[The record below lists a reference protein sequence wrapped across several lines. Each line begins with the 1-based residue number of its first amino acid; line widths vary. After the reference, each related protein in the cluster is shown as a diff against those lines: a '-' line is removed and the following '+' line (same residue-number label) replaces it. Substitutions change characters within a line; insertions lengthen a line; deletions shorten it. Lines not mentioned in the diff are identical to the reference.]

1 MARERSQRDVEDG
14 LPPHRTQRMSFLLLS
29 THASSSETVT
39 TILQTTLSPTE
50 RALYAALAPTPST
63 SAVLKAVCRTWE
75 DHLWALVSI
84 ACEERLSL
92 GLARIAREC
101 FWESGLGALES
112 SATGETNEVPDEEE
126 EEGEEV
132 EDEESDDDDGDDDE
146 DGQAERDTDDE
157 REPEDNTEDY
167 DLLIE
172 FGHNEDDGHSGGET
186 DAQET
191 GDHADDSDSP
201 ARPNPALPAGGT
213 HNAMQVDENA
223 PSSSVRRSERV
234 LLKRKADEA
243 KATRSKRSRQD

>member
-1 MARERSQRDVEDG
+1 MKTKGTASRVQG
-14 LPPHRTQRMSFLLLS
+14 PLPSRKSVRRTLDDEFLFAK
-29 THASSSETVT
+29 ASGKSDDEG
-39 TILQTTLSPTE
+39 
-50 RALYAALAPTPST
+50 ANAALPGFQPSGAHAQ
-63 SAVLKAVCRTWE
+63 SSDQADERQEEKKRQLALKLETHDAFIDLLRHALQNSGAWPENEKTE
-75 DHLWALVSI
+75 DQRKKDFVPD
-84 ACEERLSL
+84 
-92 GLARIAREC
+92 
-101 FWESGLGALES
+101 LEPQS
-112 SATGETNEVPDEEE
+112 DEEE
-126 EEGEEV
+126 EEEEEV

-186 DAQET
+186 DAQEA

-213 HNAMQVDENA
+213 HNAMQADESA

-234 LLKRKADEA
+234 FLKRKADEA